1 MNADRKRIQ
10 TTLVRE
16 WKERW
21 QREVN
26 RSRARHR
33 GRAAAEEP
41 ADEPP
46 TKERLKL
53 HDGLQ
58 KAESSL
64 LASPDE
70 NRQDRTPS
78 LPVRTSGAGCDDSM
92 SVHVESMAGKQRGMW
107 QHILPAGGDN
117 KTGVA
122 VRDTHAPRLRDGGKG
137 PYQGG
142 QPDSVAHAE
151 AASGWI

>member
-78 LPVRTSGAGCDDSM
+78 LPVRTSGAGCDDS
-92 SVHVESMAGKQRGMW
+92 SLFMW
-107 QHILPAGGDN
+107 NRWPGN
-117 KTGVA
+117 
-122 VRDTHAPRLRDGGKG
+122 
-137 PYQGG
+137 
-142 QPDSVAHAE
+142 SVACGSIYCQLGETTRRELPFARDSCRSRYARTE
-151 AASGWI
+151 ASRWR